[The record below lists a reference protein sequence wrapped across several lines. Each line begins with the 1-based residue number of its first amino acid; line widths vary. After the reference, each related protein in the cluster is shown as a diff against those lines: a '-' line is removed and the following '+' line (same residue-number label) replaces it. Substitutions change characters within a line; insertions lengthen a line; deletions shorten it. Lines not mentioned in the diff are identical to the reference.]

1 MVDLGN
7 DFFLLMLNLSQYK
20 RESTVL
26 RIYTESLNDLFP
38 HLNIT
43 FVQHI
48 EGDSEDRFEIGTTD
62 DHFGYL
68 KLTEKP
74 TREELSQIQNANQMV
89 GIILQNIRQKKLLNN
104 EKELLEETV
113 EDKVFELKRS
123 KENFRITINSI
134 GDAVIATDIKGKT
147 TLMNPIA
154 EKLTG
159 WKFEEAKGKPIEEI
173 FKIVNAQT
181 GDKTE
186 NPVYQVLNTGKIVG
200 LANHTKLI
208 SKDRNEYQ
216 IADSGAPIKDDDGEI
231 IGVVLVFRDVTT
243 EYQHREKIKKSEELL
258 SGVFGS
264 IQDGVSVLDKDLN
277 IRYVNPV
284 MEKWYAPNMPLTG
297 KKCYECYHNRKEPC
311 DPCPTLRALETGN
324 LEKNIVSGLSNTNAD
339 VEYLELF
346 SYPMEDNETGEI
358 TGVVEFVRDITEQ
371 KRSNDALA
379 KWQDLMQYIIKHDP
393 NAIVVLD
400 KDLNHVFVSQRF
412 IQDYRVQEENI
423 IGKNHYEVFPE
434 IPEKWREVHK
444 RALGGEVVSSNDDFF
459 IREDGSIEYTRWE
472 CRPWYESENE
482 IGGIILYTEVITEK
496 VNIEEK
502 LRESEG
508 RFRNLFET
516 MAQGVVYQDKKGNI
530 VSANPAAEKILGI
543 TLDQMQGRT
552 SMDPRWKAVSED
564 KSELP
569 GEKHPAMVA
578 LKTGKP
584 VENFIQG
591 IYNPKKEDY
600 VWIIVNSIPQ
610 FKKGSKTPYQVFSTF
625 LDITERKNAE
635 EKLQESEEKLRN
647 IVEHSTNLFYSHA
660 PDHKLTYI
668 SPQSAHFFGCSPEEA
683 KIKWTDFISN
693 NPVNE
698 IGVERTNKAIE
709 TGESQPS
716 YELELL
722 NKKGKRLWVEVHEAP
737 VLRNGKVVSVV
748 GALIDITER
757 KEAEKQLQEK
767 EKRFKALFHK
777 NSSVLL
783 LIDPKTGEIQ
793 DANEKAADFYGYSR
807 EKLMSVN
814 IQQINVLSD
823 KQVNEIMEEAIKQG
837 KSYFIFTHR
846 MANGAIRDVEVYT
859 SKIVIQGK
867 ELLYST
873 IHDITEETKNRK
885 RLQKGEEIAKI
896 GHWEFDFN
904 NKLVYSSK
912 GARKIYGIDKEKL
925 TIEEVQKIPLE
936 NYRPVMD
943 RALKDL
949 IEKKKPYD
957 LEFQIKRPSDNKI
970 VDIHSIGVY
979 NQERNIVFGII
990 QDITDQKRIEK
1001 ELKRKN
1007 EELQAAEEELR
1018 ASNEE
1023 LRYINQKLE
1032 IQKQELKIAK
1042 DKAVESDRLK
1052 SAFLANM
1059 SHEIRTPMNGIIGFS
1074 QVLREK
1080 EFPRE
1085 KQNKFLDI
1093 IHSRTR
1099 HLLNIINDIV
1109 DISKIEAGQMNLH
1122 PQEFCINNLLSDL
1135 YRAYKTEIANSGKK
1149 DLNLELKKALK
1160 KEESY
1165 IEIDS
1170 TRLRQI
1176 LDNLLSNALKYTDKG
1191 IIEFGYKKKSE
1202 NKLLFYVK
1210 DTGVGIG
1217 TDDQRHIFERFRQ
1230 ADESSTRKY
1239 EGTGLGLTISKN
1251 LVELLDGEIWL
1262 ESQEG
1267 EGSVFY
1273 FTIPF
1278 KKPEKFE
1285 ISEKSD
1291 QNLYP
1296 NFYHWKGKRILI
1308 VEDDPASQEFIREI
1322 LEPTE
1327 VYLSF
1332 SESGEKA
1339 MKLFEEN
1346 NDLDLILMDIRLPG
1360 ISGIEVT
1367 KRIRDKDK
1375 KIPVI
1380 AQTAHAMGDDR
1391 KKCIQAGA
1399 NDYIAKPIGVNDLL
1413 ALLNQYL

>member
-1 MVDLGN
+1 MVDFGN

-20 RESTVL
+20 RESTIL
-26 RIYTESLNDLFP
+26 RIYAESLNDLFP
-38 HLNIT
+38 HLNIS
-43 FVQHI
+43 FVKDI
-48 EGDSEDRFEIGTTD
+48 EGTSEDRFEIGTTD
-62 DHFGYL
+62 FHFGYL
-68 KLTEKP
+68 QLTEKP
-74 TREELSQIQNANQMV
+74 TKEELSQLQNANQMV

-104 EKELLEETV
+104 EKELLEQTV

-159 WKFEEAKGKPIEEI
+159 WKFEDAKGKPIEEI

-181 GDKTE
+181 GRKTE

-208 SKDRNEYQ
+208 SKDKKEYQ
-216 IADSGAPIKDDDGEI
+216 IADSGAPIKDDEGEI
-231 IGVVLVFRDVTT
+231 TGVVLVFRDVTKD
-243 EYQHREKIKKSEELL
+243 YQNREKIKQSEELL
-258 SGVFGS
+258 SAVFNS
-264 IQDGVSVLDKDLN
+264 IQDGISVLDKDLN

-284 MEKWYAPNMPLTG
+284 MEKWYSPNMPLTG

-324 LEKNIVSGLSNTNAD
+324 LEKNIVSGLSNTD
-339 VEYLELF
+339 SGVEYLELF

-393 NAIVVLD
+393 NAITVLD
-400 KDLNHVFVSQRF
+400 KNLNHIFVSNRF
-412 IQDYRVQEENI
+412 LEDYKVQEENI

-434 IPEKWREVHK
+434 VPEKWREVHQ

-459 IREDGSIEYTRWE
+459 IREDGSVEYTRWE
-472 CRPWYESENE
+472 CRPWYESEHE

-530 VSANPAAEKILGI
+530 ISANPAAEKILGI

-552 SMDPRWKAVSED
+552 SMDQRWKAVSED

-569 GEKHPAMVA
+569 GEQHPAMVA
-578 LKTGKP
+578 LRTGES

-591 IYNPKKEDY
+591 IYNPQKEDY

-610 FKKGSKTPYQVFSTF
+610 FKKGSKKPYQVFSTF

-647 IVEHSTNLFYSHA
+647 IVEHSTNLFYSHT
-660 PDHKLTYI
+660 PDHQLTYV
-668 SPQSAHFFGCSPEEA
+668 SPQSTHFFGCPPDEA
-683 KIKWTDFISN
+683 KVKWTDFISN
-693 NPVNE
+693 NPMNE

-709 TGESQPS
+709 TGEPQPS

-737 VLRNGKVVSVV
+737 VLRDGKVVSVV

-793 DANEKAADFYGYSR
+793 DANEKATDFYGYSR
-807 EKLMSVN
+807 EELMAMN

-823 KQVNEIMEEAIKQG
+823 KQVNEIMKEAIKQG
-837 KSYFIFTHR
+837 KSYFIFSHR
-846 MANGAIRDVEVYT
+846 VANGTIRDVEVYT

-873 IHDITEETKNRK
+873 IHDITEETRNRK

-904 NKLVYSSK
+904 NKLVYSSR
-912 GARKIYGIDKEKL
+912 GARKIYGIDKETL
-925 TIEEVQKIPLE
+925 TIEEVQKIPLKE
-936 NYRPVMD
+936 YRPVMD

-949 IEKKKPYD
+949 IEKKEPYD

-970 VDIHSIGVY
+970 VDIHSIGEY

-990 QDITDQKRIEK
+990 QDITDQKETEK

-1023 LRYINQKLE
+1023 LRHINQRLE
-1032 IQKQELKIAK
+1032 IQKQELKVAK
-1042 DKAVESDRLK
+1042 NRAEESDKLK
-1052 SAFLANM
+1052 STFLANM
-1059 SHEIRTPMNGIIGFS
+1059 SHEIRTPMNGIMGFS
-1074 QVLREK
+1074 QVLQEK

-1085 KQNKFLDI
+1085 KQKKFLNI
-1093 IHSRTR
+1093 IHSRTH

-1109 DISKIEAGQMNLH
+1109 DISKIEAGQLKIHLQDFYVNDMLTELARN
-1122 PQEFCINNLLSDL
+1122 
-1135 YRAYKTEIANSGKK
+1135 YREEIKNIGKQK
-1149 DLNLELKKALK
+1149 LKLNIKKGLE
-1160 KEESY
+1160 KEKSY
-1165 IEIDS
+1165 IHSDP
-1170 TRLRQI
+1170 TRVRQV
-1176 LDNLLSNALKYTDKG
+1176 LDNLLSNAVKFTEEG
-1191 IIEFGYKKKSE
+1191 FVEFGYEKKGNE
-1202 NKLLFYVK
+1202 KLMFFVK
-1210 DTGVGIG
+1210 DTGIGINQE
-1217 TDDQRHIFERFRQ
+1217 DQRHIFERFRQ
-1230 ADESSTRKY
+1230 ADGGSTRQY
-1239 EGTGLGLTISKN
+1239 EGTGLGLTISRN
-1251 LVELLDGEIWL
+1251 LIDLLGGDMWVE
-1262 ESQEG
+1262 SSEG
-1267 EGSVFY
+1267 EGTTFF
-1273 FTIPF
+1273 FTIPYHRSKTF
-1278 KKPEKFE
+1278 NRE
-1285 ISEKSD
+1285 IDEDWEETAKY
-1291 QNLYP
+1291 N
-1296 NFYHWKGKRILI
+1296 WKDKTILI
-1308 VEDDPASQEFIREI
+1308 VEDDITSQEFIKEI
-1322 LEPTE
+1322 LKPTAADMI
-1327 VYLSF
+1327 F
-1332 SESGEKA
+1332 SESGEEALKKV
-1339 MKLFEEN
+1339 MESN
-1346 NDLDLILMDIRLPG
+1346 HIDLILMDIRLPG
-1360 ISGIEVT
+1360 ASGIEIT
-1367 KRIRDKDK
+1367 RKIREKDK
-1375 KIPVI
+1375 EITVI

-1391 KKCIQAGA
+1391 EKCIQAGA
-1399 NDYIAKPIGVNDLL
+1399 NDYIAKPIGVQNLL
-1413 ALLNQYL
+1413 ALLAQYL